1 MHVAPIAPGKLVN
14 GGAHLPF
21 VSRQA
26 PWFVF
31 VSTIVVASMVARA
44 VITPTVVHN
53 NSVLEEGNT
62 TQQEE
67 CFVLDVPVC
76 LYPSQVTSGI

>member
-21 VSRQA
+21 VSWQA

-67 CFVLDVPVC
+67 CFVLDVSPC